1 MSIMNMIRFVDTV
14 YILSLEDFMEW
25 HIKCDP
31 DEISRYIFCPGDQKR
46 AKKIADQ
53 LDASHLVT
61 ESRGYTVYSGEYK
74 GVFMTICGTGM
85 GGPAVAIG
93 VEELAH
99 MGGDT
104 FIRVGSC
111 GVLQE
116 GQKPGDVIAAS
127 GTARAGGTGNAYL
140 PPIFP
145 AVPTFAVLRSLVE
158 AGEELKIPMTVG
170 VGIATDSFYAP
181 YDAEEFR
188 QMKSAGL
195 VFIEMESDT
204 LFLVGAARGWRTGA
218 LFASDGAPGQVKP
231 EWGETDFRRGELDAI
246 QIALHAMWKIA
257 QADQA
262 K

>member
-1 MSIMNMIRFVDTV
+1 
-14 YILSLEDFMEW
+14 MEW

-31 DEISRYIFCPGDQKR
+31 GEISRYIFCPGDQKR

-53 LDASHLVT
+53 FDTAHLVT

-74 GVFMTICGTGM
+74 GVFMTVCGTGM

-111 GVLQE
+111 GVFQE

-127 GTARAGGTGNAYL
+127 GTVRAGGTGNAYL
-140 PPIFP
+140 PVIFP

-158 AGEELKIPMTVG
+158 AGEELKLPVVVG
-170 VGIATDSFYAP
+170 VGIAGDSFYGP
-181 YDAEEFR
+181 HDIEQSH
-188 QMKSAGL
+188 QMKAAGV
-195 VFIEMESDT
+195 VFVEMESDT
-204 LFLVGAARGWRTGA
+204 LFIVGALRGWRTGA
-218 LFASDGAPGQVKP
+218 IFASDGAPREFKP
-231 EWGETDFRRGELDAI
+231 DWGEEELRRGEMESLI
-246 QIALHAMWKIA
+246 IEL
-257 QADQA
+257 
-262 K
+262 

>member
-1 MSIMNMIRFVDTV
+1 
-14 YILSLEDFMEW
+14 MEW
-25 HIKCDP
+25 HIKCDAG
-31 DEISRYIFCPGDQKR
+31 EISRYILCPGHQQR

-53 LDASHLVT
+53 FDVSHLVT
-61 ESRGYTVYSGEYK
+61 ESRGYIVYSGEYR
-74 GVFMTICGTGM
+74 GVFMTVCGTGM

-111 GVLQE
+111 GVFQE

-127 GTARAGGTGNAYL
+127 GTVRAGGTTNDYL

-145 AVPTFAVLRSLVE
+145 AVPTFTVLRSLVE
-158 AGEELKIPMTVG
+158 AGEELQIPLTVG
-170 VGIATDSFYAP
+170 VGLASDSFYASH
-181 YDAEEFR
+181 DAQQFLK
-188 QMKSAGL
+188 MKSAGL
-195 VFIEMESDT
+195 VFVEMESDT
-204 LFLVGAARGWRTGA
+204 LFIVGAVRGWRTGA
-218 LFASDGAPGQVKP
+218 IFASDGAPGVIKP
-231 EWGETDFRRGELDAI
+231 EWGEADFRRGEMDAI
-246 QIALHAMWKIA
+246 KTALQAMWKIA

>member
-1 MSIMNMIRFVDTV
+1 
-14 YILSLEDFMEW
+14 MEW

-31 DEISRYIFCPGDQKR
+31 SEISRYIFCPGDQKR

-53 LDASHLVT
+53 FDSSHLVT

-74 GVFMTICGTGM
+74 GIFMTVCGTGM

-111 GVLQE
+111 GVFQE
-116 GQKPGDVIAAS
+116 GQQPGDVIAAS
-127 GTARAGGTGNAYL
+127 GTVRSGGTANAYL

-145 AVPTFAVLRSLVE
+145 AVPTFSVLRSLVE
-158 AGEELKIPMTVG
+158 AGERLNIPVTVG
-170 VGIATDSFYAP
+170 VGIAGDSFYGP
-181 YDAEEFR
+181 HDAQIFL
-188 QMKSAGL
+188 QMKEAGA
-195 VFIEMESDT
+195 VFVEMESDT
-204 LFLVGAARGWRTGA
+204 LFIVGAVRNWRTGA
-218 LFASDGAPGQVKP
+218 IFASDGAPGVIKP
-231 EWGETDFRRGELDAI
+231 EWGEEGFRRGELNAI
-246 QIALHAMWKIA
+246 HIALQAMCNIA